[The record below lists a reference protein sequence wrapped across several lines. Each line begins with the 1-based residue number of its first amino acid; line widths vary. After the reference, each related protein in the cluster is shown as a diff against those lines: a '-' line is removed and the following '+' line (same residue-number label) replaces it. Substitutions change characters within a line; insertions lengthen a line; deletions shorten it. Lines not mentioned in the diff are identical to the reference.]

1 MSLIFV
7 YVTNPSKDEA
17 RKIAGVLIKK
27 KLIAC
32 TNIFPIESVY
42 PWKGKIANEKEF
54 VLIGKTYN
62 RNYKNIVKEVE
73 KVHPYEVPCIAKL
86 PVTFNDKYEKWLK
99 GELR

>member
-42 PWKGKIANEKEF
+42 PWKGKMK
-54 VLIGKTYN
+54 
-62 RNYKNIVKEVE
+62 KN
-73 KVHPYEVPCIAKL
+73 L
-86 PVTFNDKYEKWLK
+86 F
-99 GELR
+99 

>member
-32 TNIFPIESVY
+32 ANIFPIESVY